1 MLLFVLASELFVLQL
16 YVWYVQYLQLI
27 YVSHS
32 LNVALLFGSI
42 WSIFLNLF

>member
-27 YVSHS
+27 CISPS

-42 WSIFLNLF
+42 WGIFLNLF